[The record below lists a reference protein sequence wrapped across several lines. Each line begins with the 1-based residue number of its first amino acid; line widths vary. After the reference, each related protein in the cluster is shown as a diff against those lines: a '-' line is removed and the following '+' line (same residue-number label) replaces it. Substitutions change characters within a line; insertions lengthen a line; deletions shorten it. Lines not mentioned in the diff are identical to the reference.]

1 VELEEPDRTGRW
13 EAINMY
19 RTVSDVMTRT
29 VVSVDAS
36 ATFKDIV
43 RLMQE
48 HRVSAVPV
56 VDEDRRV
63 LGLVSEGDLIL
74 KEDPGL
80 EGEARLFEGVHRRQD
95 RSKAAGLVASE
106 VMSAPVITV
115 GPDAPLGEAAR
126 LMHRR
131 AVKRLPVV
139 DPADDSLIGVVS
151 RTDLLKVFLREDDEI
166 AREIR
171 EDVVRRTLWIDPDT
185 IRVVV
190 NDGVVAIQG
199 QVERRS
205 LIPVLERLVLSTEGV
220 VAFENHLSYLTDD
233 TSPPTN
239 LPLPWTSIV
248 PKVRR

>member
-1 VELEEPDRTGRW
+1 MNR
-13 EAINMY
+13 A
-19 RTVSDVMTRT
+19 VSDVMTRT
-29 VVSVDAS
+29 VVSVDAF
-36 ATFKDIV
+36 TPFKEIV
-43 RLMQE
+43 RRMQE

-56 VDEDRRV
+56 VDEDGCV
-63 LGLVSEGDLIL
+63 FGIVSEGDLIL
-74 KEDPGL
+74 KEDPEL
-80 EGEARLFEGVHRRQD
+80 EGAPHLLEGVRRRHD

-106 VMSAPVITV
+106 IMSAPAISIDP
-115 GPDAPLGEAAR
+115 GAPLGEAAR

-139 DPADDSLIGVVS
+139 DPRSGRIVGIVS
-151 RTDLLKVFLREDDEI
+151 RTDLLKVFLREDEQI

-190 NDGVVAIQG
+190 QTGVVTVEG
-199 QVERRS
+199 QLERRS

-220 VAFENHLSYLTDD
+220 VAFDHHLTYLTDD
-233 TSPPTN
+233 TAASADFPSTWAS
-239 LPLPWTSIV
+239 LR